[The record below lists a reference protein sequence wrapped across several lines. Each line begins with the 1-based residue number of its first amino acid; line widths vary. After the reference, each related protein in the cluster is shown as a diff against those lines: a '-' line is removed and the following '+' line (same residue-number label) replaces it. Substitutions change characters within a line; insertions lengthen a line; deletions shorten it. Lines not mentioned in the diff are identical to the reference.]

1 VLRSVRSTLSYANVM
16 ATIAVFVALGG
27 GAYALTIPSNS
38 IGSKQIKKNAVKSS
52 EIKKNAVDSSE
63 IEKNSVHSS
72 EIEKNAV
79 GSSEIKGSSVR
90 SGEVE
95 DFSLVANDF
104 AAGQLPAGATGAP
117 GPTGPQGPEGPQ
129 GPTGLTG
136 ATGPAGATNVT
147 ARRGPP
153 VTVPSTGQTTTF
165 ETQCNAGEVAT
176 GGGYTFDSGAD
187 RRDVLIVESYGV
199 DASGDSFGVTPTGW
213 RVTAININFDPMSA
227 TDFALRARVVC
238 AAP

>member
-1 VLRSVRSTLSYANVM
+1 MLSYANVM

-38 IGSKQIKKNAVKSS
+38 VSSKQIKKNAVHSS
-52 EIKKNAVDSSE
+52 DIKKDA
-63 IEKNSVHSS
+63 VHSS

-79 GSSEIKGSSVR
+79 GASEIKGSSVD

-117 GPTGPQGPEGPQ
+117 GPTGPQGPQGPE
-129 GPTGLTG
+129 GPTGPTG

-153 VTVPSTGQTTTF
+153 VTIPSTGQTTTF
-165 ETQCNAGEVAT
+165 DTQCNAGEVAT
-176 GGGYTFDSGAD
+176 GGGYTFDSGTD
-187 RRDVLIVESYGV
+187 RRDVLVVESYAI

-227 TDFALRARVVC
+227 TDFALRARVIC